1 MRWQKNF
8 NKFPKEAKEK
18 IAALE
23 ERYLKVV
30 CVKNIPKTD
39 IAKEE
44 FDHIGIKLEDDDLIY
59 KEIIVPDIKNGRYSK
74 YNKSGRTIPRD
85 DLPRVVKNYT
95 FERPNF
101 GDYTKG
107 THDISYSRKVKQKEI
122 WLPKAIPIKI
132 TLLEQKNDIYT
143 FKFEIDDIIDKNA
156 SEYEDDVMF
165 HINLLQENCGCYD
178 IHAADITDAE
188 LTRTLYVD
196 WELLPPGSNEIERFI
211 ESKRGDV
218 SETEYDEIIGRYKF
232 IESLEPLEL
241 IKGTNKFSKYFG
253 VKFSEEIVVLE
264 NINYGNAIYI
274 FYEDW
279 EKLTKLTRTEL
290 LNMKTD
296 KFTRIVHTR
305 DWKKRLKGSIFS

>member
-18 IAALE
+18 IAELE
-23 ERYLKVV
+23 ARYLKVV
-30 CVKNIPKTD
+30 CVKNIPKAD
-39 IAKEE
+39 IVKGDY
-44 FDHIGIKLEDDDLIY
+44 DHIDIKSKDDEVIY
-59 KEIIVPDIKNGRYSK
+59 KAKIVPDIKNGRYSK
-74 YNKSGRTIPRD
+74 YNKIGRTIPRD
-85 DLPRVVKNYT
+85 DLPRVVKPYT
-95 FERPNF
+95 YERPNF

-178 IHAADITDAE
+178 IHTADITDAE

-196 WELLPPGSNEIERFI
+196 WELLPPGSNEIEQFI
-211 ESKRGDV
+211 ESKRGEV

-253 VKFSEEIVVLE
+253 AKFSEEIVVLE